1 MITPP
6 LLIALH
12 KILFAAHL
20 HILLAAHIPL
30 AQYPSDPIPANTP
43 TLINARAFIP
53 HQIDSYQWIN
63 DFVLVDVNNDQL
75 LDYAS
80 NNHALRPRILIN
92 TNNFSFAP
100 PLQSSPFA
108 LNQLFNDL
116 TPGFDQPNMD
126 QPGIYLYFDGLWGK
140 IVAKDL
146 DEPLGNIIITG
157 DTDDPSTSFDVVNA
171 IGEVYQTTHTQ
182 LEGYKQLKIA
192 LGKNFELTIA
202 PTGSRNILYAHVVIP
217 YTVPTSQIFIGP
229 ESLESFVNQ
238 ITFTSPGRQDWHNSI
253 WFDFN
258 ADNMLDVFVA
268 QGGINGI
275 ATTDSRVFNDMLLLS
290 GLSPLAFDA
299 ASETGI
305 VKHGL
310 PGRGAMIADVD
321 NNGFPDIYIRNSRD
335 QPPRKNAPNLL
346 HMQNSH
352 LHFNEE
358 ANQRNLNIETPGR
371 GKWIDVDSDGWIDL
385 IWGDDNH
392 IKLFRN
398 KNGIFH
404 EEIITSDVNYVAW
417 ISIAD
422 FDNDSDIDIAIAA
435 YPQALLLVNNNGKL
449 EPTPFTDSG
458 LPLNSKGIQWV
469 DFDNDGLLD
478 MYARPHGLF
487 QQLPNHTFKK
497 TGILSEES
505 AWHPFAWG
513 DVNNDGRMDLVRRTS
528 LKTDLKKTY
537 TNTQNETVELQKPP
551 TYTITTYENTIENI
565 NSWIEIKLVGP
576 SENPQAV
583 GATVLLE
590 YNQTKQLAMVGQFDS
605 SQSSIGHYRLHF
617 GLGDTSQHTDLP
629 SITILWPNGEAQT
642 IKDIHPNQLHTIRYT
657 PPNHAD
663 G

>member
-392 IKLFRN
+392 I
-398 KNGIFH
+398 
-404 EEIITSDVNYVAW
+404 
-417 ISIAD
+417 
-422 FDNDSDIDIAIAA
+422 
-435 YPQALLLVNNNGKL
+435 
-449 EPTPFTDSG
+449 
-458 LPLNSKGIQWV
+458 
-469 DFDNDGLLD
+469 
-478 MYARPHGLF
+478 
-487 QQLPNHTFKK
+487 
-497 TGILSEES
+497 
-505 AWHPFAWG
+505 
-513 DVNNDGRMDLVRRTS
+513 
-528 LKTDLKKTY
+528 
-537 TNTQNETVELQKPP
+537 
-551 TYTITTYENTIENI
+551 
-565 NSWIEIKLVGP
+565 
-576 SENPQAV
+576 
-583 GATVLLE
+583 
-590 YNQTKQLAMVGQFDS
+590 
-605 SQSSIGHYRLHF
+605 
-617 GLGDTSQHTDLP
+617 
-629 SITILWPNGEAQT
+629 
-642 IKDIHPNQLHTIRYT
+642 
-657 PPNHAD
+657 
-663 G
+663 